1 MINSTIKKISVYFS
15 ILSFVICH
23 SSFPQSQSSDSLFFP
38 GEKHLKNVKQ
48 LTFTGINAEAYLS
61 FDEKKIVFQSQR
73 DSFQCDQIYVMNID
87 GSDVK
92 LVSTGKGRT
101 TCSYFLPDD
110 EHILYASTHL
120 DNVNCPP
127 VPDRKKGYV
136 WGLFRGFDLFIADT
150 KGNITKRLTNTKG
163 YDAEAVVSP
172 NGDKIVFTSIR
183 NGDLDIYTMNLDG
196 SDVQQLTNELGYDG
210 GPFFSPDGK
219 KIVYR
224 AFHPK
229 TEKEIS
235 EYKELLA
242 EEKIKPMNLQIF
254 VMDAD
259 GSNKIQV
266 TRNNAANFAPFM
278 HPDGKRIIFSSNMN
292 ATADNP
298 MNFDL
303 FIINTDGTGQEQVT
317 FSPYFESFPM
327 FTRDGKKLVFTSSR
341 NGKSRYDINVFLAD
355 WEP

>member
-1 MINSTIKKISVYFS
+1 MQLKNFTLYFF
-15 ILSFVICH
+15 LSLIICS
-23 SSFPQSQSSDSLFFP
+23 SSFSQSQPPNSLLFP

-48 LTFTGINAEAYLS
+48 LTFTGINAEAYFS

-73 DSFQCDQIYVMNID
+73 DSFQCDQIYTMNID

-92 LVSTGKGRT
+92 LISTGKGRT
-101 TCSYFLPDD
+101 TCAYFLPDG

-120 DNVNCPP
+120 ADVNCPP

-136 WGLFRGFDLFIADT
+136 WGLYSGFDIFITDT
-150 KGNITKRLTNTKG
+150 NGNITKQLTTTHG
-163 YDAEAVVSP
+163 YDAEAVISP
-172 NGDKIVFTSIR
+172 HGDKIVFTSMR
-183 NGDLDIYTMNLDG
+183 NGDLDIYSMNLDG
-196 SDVQQLTNELGYDG
+196 SNVQQLTNEFGYDG
-210 GPFFSPDGK
+210 GPFFSSDGK

-224 AFHPK
+224 AYHPQ
-229 TEKEIS
+229 TEKEIA
-235 EYKELLA
+235 EYKELIA

-254 VMDAD
+254 VMDVD

-292 ATADNP
+292 APDDNP

-303 FIINTDGTGQEQVT
+303 FIITTDGTGQEQIT
-317 FSPYFESFPM
+317 FSPQFESFPM

-341 NGKSRYDINVFLAD
+341 NGKTRYDINIFIAD